1 MRDLTAYAKARTVT
15 WLAIIII
22 WVTAAAIT
30 FLEDLPPVALLDG
43 TVIGGAVLIPVIA
56 VDAWRWLVNYRQ
68 LRHTPAT
75 EDTSLPPA
83 LDPAAAQYQ
92 TIINAQVQAYSDL
105 QNQTRKQA
113 KDLNDNFALWSH
125 QMKTPLAALD
135 LLLQVPP
142 VNAPAARA
150 EVRKVDR
157 YIKMMLTYVKMNDI
171 NRDLVL
177 EPVPLT
183 PLVNRTVRD
192 LADLFIN
199 KNLAV
204 KVDKLP
210 TIVADSQWLGFI
222 FEQILTNAAKYTEH
236 GGVHIYAHGDSIII
250 ADTGIGIAASD
261 LPRLFEPGFSG
272 YNGRMNQ
279 KASGLGLTLSQTI
292 AEKMGLH
299 LSVTSQVGAG
309 TKVSVHMAQQVCRLN
324 EPSKKA
330 ATATAA
336 RPMRVNG

>member
-1 MRDLTAYAKARTVT
+1 MRDLTAYLKARTIT
-15 WLAIIII
+15 WLTTGIL
-22 WVTAAAIT
+22 WLTAATIT

-43 TVIGGAVLIPVIA
+43 TVIGAAILIPVLA
-56 VDAWRWLVNYRQ
+56 VDAWRWLVNFRQ
-68 LRHTPAT
+68 LRSIPVA
-75 EDTSLPPA
+75 DDAPLPPA

-92 TIINAQVQAYSDL
+92 AIINGQLQARRQL
-105 QNQTRKQA
+105 ANQTHKQA

-142 VNAPAARA
+142 VNATAARA

-157 YIKMMLTYVKMNDI
+157 YIKMMLTYVKINDV

-177 EPVPLT
+177 EPTPLT

-192 LADLFIN
+192 LADLFIS

-204 KVDKLP
+204 KVDALP
-210 TIVADSQWLGFI
+210 TVVADSQWLGFI

-236 GGVHIYAHGDSIII
+236 GGVHIYAQGDAIVI

-279 KASGLGLTLSQTI
+279 KASGLGLTLSQTV
-292 AEKMGLH
+292 AAKMGLK
-299 LSVTSQVGAG
+299 LSVTSTVGSG
-309 TKVSVHMAQQVCRLN
+309 TKVYVHMAQQVWQV
-324 EPSKKA
+324 E
-330 ATATAA
+330 
-336 RPMRVNG
+336 